1 VLLVSLVVALIG
13 GFGFEALRFTP
24 LLSVLSKSMP
34 AQEASSG
41 ASN

>member
-34 AQEASSG
+34 AQGASG